1 MRRSRR
7 RRREG
12 EETSM
17 RPPVRRRA
25 RRLATPLAV
34 ALVLALLMSA
44 CVSGDGGGGGGNG
57 DSEYVLRVMVVNY
70 HSEPHSLSYSNGEP
84 LPSST
89 DEPTAEGCSAI
100 IVDYAL
106 SVPFELLIDGM
117 PVMISDE
124 LPEGVPQDGET
135 DLVAIIDVL
144 EDGTAQPSTDQSSG
158 GALEPGRQVGKPAAV
173 SICP

>member
-1 MRRSRR
+1 M
-7 RRREG
+7 
-12 EETSM
+12 
-17 RPPVRRRA
+17 
-25 RRLATPLAV
+25 AV
-34 ALVLALLMSA
+34 ALVLVLLMSA
-44 CVSGDGGGGGGNG
+44 CVSGDGGGGGGDG
-57 DSEYVLRVMVVNY
+57 ETDYVLRVMMVNY
-70 HSEPHSLSYSNGEP
+70 HSEPHTLSYSGGDP
-84 LPSST
+84 LASSQ

-106 SVPFELLIDGM
+106 TVPFEILVDGV

-124 LPEGVPQDGET
+124 LPEGVPQDGLT